1 VRSNKSIDTCDK
13 LLEIE
18 GALYP
23 EQAPPESLRTLPDRV
38 DFLARLCAAWDF
50 GILPDARVIRE
61 IVRKNWR
68 EAVDACGLLTSPAY
82 HLLREW
88 HGLPELPFLGQTEPE
103 IINDPNLAYV

>member
-1 VRSNKSIDTCDK
+1 MCSDESRVMRDK
-13 LLEIE
+13 LLNIE

-23 EQAPPESLRTLPDRV
+23 DENPPDALMATADRV

-50 GILPDARVIRE
+50 GILPDERVVRE
-61 IVRKNWR
+61 ITGKDWR

-88 HGLPELPFLGQTEPE
+88 HGLPPAPFLGQASPD
-103 IINDPNLAYV
+103 IVNDPNLAHV